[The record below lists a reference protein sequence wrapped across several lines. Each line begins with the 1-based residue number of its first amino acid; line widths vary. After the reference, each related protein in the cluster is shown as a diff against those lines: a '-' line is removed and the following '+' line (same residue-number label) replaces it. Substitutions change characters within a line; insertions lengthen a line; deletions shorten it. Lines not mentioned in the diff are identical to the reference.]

1 MATYKY
7 QLDMDTLYHLNSTYR
22 LGIYFQYL
30 YLYSNSQQGK
40 PCTHFDLSCL
50 IFNHYMCLVG
60 MAIAEGKIRGGKSIL
75 VGKLILNL

>member
-1 MATYKY
+1 MPSG
-7 QLDMDTLYHLNSTYR
+7 NS
-22 LGIYFQYL
+22 
-30 YLYSNSQQGK
+30 SQQGK

-60 MAIAEGKIRGGKSIL
+60 MAIAEGKIRGGKNIL